1 MEQNSL
7 QQVSRRNFMKGALVA
22 GAATAAMGLA
32 ACSPS
37 SPSDAGNLAD
47 TGSASSVDWDQEADI
62 VIVGGGT
69 GGSCA
74 ALAAAE
80 AGASVIVTEANNSIG
95 GSGALC
101 GGAIVGAG
109 TKMQAE
115 AGIEGDNGD
124 ALLRDTQASLEAMF
138 GPDHV
143 EHVGDDWCITE
154 LHCAEAGNTV
164 DWLVEH
170 GVDIVGPSQQPGQP
184 VARLHM
190 LYPDASAWP
199 SVIQPQL
206 EEAGVDLKFNTKG
219 AELIVENGRVVGVKT
234 EGASGAYYKANKGV
248 VMATGSIEASKEWR
262 KKIYTLAQSD
272 VEASNKLNDGTGI
285 RMMCK
290 VGADTTEYTAMA
302 AAPAL
307 FCTAGNASHW
317 YELLM
322 NQMGAILVDSQGKR
336 FASENTPS
344 GEMLLTVDALPDRQ
358 AFLVYDAAIAET
370 PEMSTQP
377 MLTIRGSGY
386 GPFSELEGQEGKVF
400 FGDTIEEVAEAAGVD
415 PAGLAAE
422 IEKYNA
428 NAAAGSDPDFGRTNF
443 GIATAGLTKP
453 PYRII
458 GPVYATVMSGAFGVR
473 VTDKLEVLDTLGEV
487 IPGLYATGEGAHG
500 LAKDFLTG
508 AGGKFS
514 WALTSGR
521 LVGSYLASL

>member
-37 SPSDAGNLAD
+37 SPSD

-80 AGASVIVTEANNSIG
+80 AGASVIVIEANSSIG

-115 AGIEGDNGD
+115 AGIEGDTGD

-138 GPDHV
+138 GPDLV
-143 EHVGDDWCITE
+143 EHIGDDWCITE

-234 EGASGAYYKANKGV
+234 EGANGECYKANKGV
-248 VMATGSIEASKEWR
+248 IMATGSIEASKEWR
-262 KKIYTLAQSD
+262 KKIYTLAQSN

-422 IEKYNA
+422 LEKYNA

-473 VTDKLEVLDTLGEV
+473 VTDKLEVLDTMGEV

-521 LVGSYLASL
+521 LAGTYLASL

>member
-1 MEQNSL
+1 MEQESTQNL
-7 QQVSRRNFMKGALVA
+7 SRRNFMKGALAA
-22 GAATAAMGLA
+22 GVAATAAGLT

-37 SPSDAGNLAD
+37 SPSSAGDLAQ
-47 TGSASSVDWDQEADI
+47 TGSASSINWDQEADI

-80 AGASVIVTEANNSIG
+80 AGASVIVIEANSSIG

-101 GGAIVGAG
+101 GGAILGAG

-124 ALLRDTQASLEAMF
+124 MLLRDAQASLEAQY
-138 GPDHV
+138 GPDAV
-143 EHVGDDWCITE
+143 EYFGEDWCITE

-164 DWLVEH
+164 DWLVDH
-170 GVDIVGPSQQPGQP
+170 GVNIVGPSQQPGQP
-184 VARLHM
+184 FARLHM

-206 EEAGVDLKFNTKG
+206 KEAGVDLKFNTKG
-219 AELIVENGRVVGVKT
+219 AELIVENGRVVGVKA
-234 EGASGAYYKANKGV
+234 EGANGGCFKGNKGV
-248 VMATGSIEASKEWR
+248 IMATGSIEASKEWR
-262 KKIYTLAQSD
+262 KKIYTLAQSN

-290 VGADTTEYTAMA
+290 VGADTSDYTAGA

-322 NQMGAILVDSQGKR
+322 NQMGAILVDAQGKR

-358 AFLVYDAAIAET
+358 AFLVYDEAIAQT
-370 PEMSTQP
+370 PEMSAEP
-377 MLTIRGSGY
+377 KLTIRGSGY

-400 FGDTIEEVAEAAGVD
+400 FGDTIEEVATAAGVD

-428 NAAAGSDPDFGRTNF
+428 NAAAGSDPDFGSTNF
-443 GIATAGLTKP
+443 GIATAGLTTP

-458 GPVYATVMSGAFGVR
+458 GPVYATVMSGSFGVR
-473 VTDKLEVLDTLGEV
+473 VTNKLEVIDTLGEV

-500 LAKDFLTG
+500 LAKDYLTG
-508 AGGKFS
+508 TGGKFS

-521 LVGSYLASL
+521 LIGTWLATQ

>member
-32 ACSPS
+32 ACSPN
-37 SPSDAGNLAD
+37 SPSDTGNLAD

-80 AGASVIVTEANNSIG
+80 AGASVIVIEANSSIG

-115 AGIEGDNGD
+115 AGIEGDTGE

-164 DWLVEH
+164 DWLVDH

-234 EGASGAYYKANKGV
+234 EGANGECYKANKGV
-248 VMATGSIEASKEWR
+248 IMATGSIEASKEWR
-262 KKIYTLAQSD
+262 KKIYTLAQSN

-322 NQMGAILVDSQGKR
+322 NQMV
-336 FASENTPS
+336 
-344 GEMLLTVDALPDRQ
+344 
-358 AFLVYDAAIAET
+358 
-370 PEMSTQP
+370 
-377 MLTIRGSGY
+377 
-386 GPFSELEGQEGKVF
+386 PFSS
-400 FGDTIEEVAEAAGVD
+400 TPRASAS
-415 PAGLAAE
+415 PA
-422 IEKYNA
+422 
-428 NAAAGSDPDFGRTNF
+428 RTRPRARCF
-443 GIATAGLTKP
+443 LPLTPCPTARPSSCT
-453 PYRII
+453 
-458 GPVYATVMSGAFGVR
+458 T
-473 VTDKLEVLDTLGEV
+473 
-487 IPGLYATGEGAHG
+487 
-500 LAKDFLTG
+500 
-508 AGGKFS
+508 
-514 WALTSGR
+514 R
-521 LVGSYLASL
+521 LSPRRPR